1 MQNMTLNITYFHK
14 YFMTYD
20 LITTCL
26 QRELQTHYLRLH
38 HLPNLNALLSAVE
51 NNKIDIL
58 LINSSC
64 LFDGFFHETEIR
76 KMLSVICPHQR
87 TVTVLF
93 AQNMKPVLLRKMVS
107 SGMNILIS
115 PHDTAHELLSALTKA
130 IASPHVE
137 PYISQTIKE
146 LLQHSSD
153 ELTTKEWEVLNL
165 INQGYSLSQIASK
178 KCRAMS
184 TVSTQKRKAMD
195 KLHLANESEL
205 QRFLHQ
211 NTFFNH

>member
-1 MQNMTLNITYFHK
+1 M
-14 YFMTYD
+14 
-20 LITTCL
+20 
-26 QRELQTHYLRLH
+26 
-38 HLPNLNALLSAVE
+38 LP
-51 NNKIDIL
+51 
-58 LINSSC
+58 
-64 LFDGFFHETEIR
+64 FDGFPRNGNQKNAFRYLPSSANGDRTLRPKYEASVAEENGEFRHEY
-76 KMLSVICPHQR
+76 
-87 TVTVLF
+87 
-93 AQNMKPVLLRKMVS
+93 
-107 SGMNILIS
+107 SGQ

-130 IASPHVE
+130 IASPHAE